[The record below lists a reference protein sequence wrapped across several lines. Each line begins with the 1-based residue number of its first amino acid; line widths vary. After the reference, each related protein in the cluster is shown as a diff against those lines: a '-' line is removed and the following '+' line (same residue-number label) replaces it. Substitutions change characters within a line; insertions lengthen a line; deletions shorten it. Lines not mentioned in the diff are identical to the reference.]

1 MKEDLVKEAN
11 QEIKQEKEEE
21 IVEKNEEKQED
32 TKFEKIED
40 KPKHVKEK
48 IKEMDPKKGKKK
60 KIIILCI
67 IGVILV
73 LGIIFST
80 IFALFNINNEKI
92 INGVTISGVDIS
104 KLSKQEAK
112 EKIQNLFEEKK
123 QKDLNLDYQDYEN
136 TLSPLLLETE
146 YNVDKAIDEA
156 YNIGRK
162 DNIFINN
169 YEILFTLLGKKNIDV
184 DMSLNEE
191 MAIQKLDEISLNLP
205 GAIIESSYS
214 IEDDEMVITKG
225 KPGIKVENNK
235 LLEEVKNRL
244 NSLENKEDIIQIPV
258 ENANPQAIDIDKIHE
273 EVYKEA
279 KDAYYTKDPFTVYPE
294 VIGVDFD
301 VEAAKALLLEDKEE
315 YIIKL
320 TITRP
325 KVTIEQIGSE
335 AFPDQLSTFTTRFDE
350 SDRDRSTNLRI
361 ACSKINGKV
370 LMPGEIFSY
379 NKTLGARTAA
389 AGFKNGKV
397 YEGGEVVD
405 GIGGGICQISSTLY
419 NAVVMANLQTVER
432 RNHQF
437 VTSYVGPGRDA
448 TVVYGA
454 IDFKFKNTRKYPVR
468 LKASAVNGI
477 ATVTIYGIKEENEY
491 TFKFETRTVDTIPT
505 TTTYE
510 EDATL
515 PVGTEKVKRKGTNG
529 IKTETYVTKTL
540 NGKVVSRDLLS
551 RDTYSAMTRIVIKG
565 TKGEDISTPSSPSV
579 QTPQTPVTPIPTEE
593 PKNEEIPVT
602 PSTPTVTETP
612 ETKPETPTDNTEANN
627 GN

>member
-60 KIIILCI
+60 KTIILCI

-169 YEILFTLLGKKNIDV
+169 YEILFTLLGKKNIDI

-258 ENANPQAIDIDKIHE
+258 ENENPQAIDIDKIHE

-301 VEAAKALLLEDKEE
+301 VEAAKTLLLEDKEE

-565 TKGEDISTPSSPSV
+565 TKGEDTSTPSSPSV

>member
-123 QKDLNLDYQDYEN
+123 QKDLNLEYQDYEN
-136 TLSPLLLETE
+136 ILSPLLLETE

-235 LLEEVKNRL
+235 VLEEVKNRL

-258 ENANPQAIDIDKIHE
+258 ENANSQAIDIDKIHE

-301 VEAAKALLLEDKEE
+301 VEAAKTLLLEDKEE

-454 IDFKFKNTRKYPVR
+454 IDFKFKNTRKYPIR

-565 TKGEDISTPSSPSV
+565 TKGEDTSTPSSPSV
-579 QTPQTPVTPIPTEE
+579 QTPQTPVTPTPAEE
-593 PKNEEIPVT
+593 SKNEEIPVT
-602 PSTPTVTETP
+602 PSTPIVTETP

>member
-123 QKDLNLDYQDYEN
+123 QKDLNLNYQDYEN

-565 TKGEDISTPSSPSV
+565 TKGEDTSTPSSPSV

-602 PSTPTVTETP
+602 PSTLTVTETP

>member
-11 QEIKQEKEEE
+11 QEIKKEKEQ
-21 IVEKNEEKQED
+21 VNAEKNEEKQEE
-32 TKFEKIED
+32 TKFEKSED
-40 KPKHVKEK
+40 KQKHVKEK
-48 IKEMDPKKGKKK
+48 IDKMNPKKSKKK
-60 KIIILCI
+60 KIILLSI
-67 IGVILV
+67 IGVILF

-104 KLSKQEAK
+104 KLSKEEAK
-112 EKIQNLFEEKK
+112 EKIHNLFEDKK
-123 QKDLNLDYQDYEN
+123 QKDLNLKYQDYEN
-136 TLSPLLLETE
+136 TLSPILLETE

-156 YNIGRK
+156 YIIGRK

-184 DMSLNEE
+184 EMSLNEE
-191 MAIQKLDEISLNLP
+191 MTMQKLDEISLNLP
-205 GAIIESSYS
+205 GAIVESSYS

-235 LLEEVKNRL
+235 LLEEIKNRL

-279 KDAYYTKDPFTVYPE
+279 KDAYYTKDPFTIYPE
-294 VIGVDFD
+294 VIGMDFD
-301 VEAAKALLLEDKEE
+301 VEAARALLLEDREE
-315 YIIKL
+315 YVIKL
-320 TITRP
+320 TITKP
-325 KVTIEQIGSE
+325 KVTIDQIGSE

-361 ACSKINGKV
+361 ACQRINGKV
-370 LMPGEIFSY
+370 LMPGETFSY
-379 NKTLGARTAA
+379 NQTLGARTAA

-419 NAVVMANLQTVER
+419 NAVIMANLQTVER

-491 TFKFETRTVDTIPT
+491 TFKFETRTVDTIPL

-515 PVGTEKVKRKGTNG
+515 PVGTEKVKRKGSNG

-540 NGKVVSRDLLS
+540 NGKVVTRDLLS
-551 RDTYSAMTRIVIKG
+551 RDTYSAMSRIVIKG
-565 TKGEDISTPSSPSV
+565 TKGEATPAAPAP
-579 QTPQTPVTPIPTEE
+579 QTPQTQVTPTTTEE
-593 PKNEEIPVT
+593 SKKEEAPVT
-602 PSTPTVTETP
+602 PSTPIVPETP

>member
-123 QKDLNLDYQDYEN
+123 QKDLNLNYQDYEN

-565 TKGEDISTPSSPSV
+565 TKGEDTSTPSSPSV

-602 PSTPTVTETP
+602 LSTPTVTETP

>member
-11 QEIKQEKEEE
+11 QEIKKEKEQ
-21 IVEKNEEKQED
+21 VNAEKNEEKQEE
-32 TKFEKIED
+32 TKFEKSED
-40 KPKHVKEK
+40 KQKHVKEK
-48 IKEMDPKKGKKK
+48 IDKMNPKKSKKK
-60 KIIILCI
+60 KIILLSI
-67 IGVILV
+67 IGVILF

-104 KLSKQEAK
+104 KLSKEEAK
-112 EKIQNLFEEKK
+112 EKIHNLFEDKK
-123 QKDLNLDYQDYEN
+123 QKDLNLKYQDYEN
-136 TLSPLLLETE
+136 TLSPILLETE

-156 YNIGRK
+156 YIIGRK

-184 DMSLNEE
+184 EMSLNEE
-191 MAIQKLDEISLNLP
+191 MTMQKLDEISLNLP
-205 GAIIESSYS
+205 GAIVESSYS

-235 LLEEVKNRL
+235 LLEEIKNRL

-279 KDAYYTKDPFTVYPE
+279 KDAYYTKDPFTIYPE
-294 VIGVDFD
+294 VIGMDFD
-301 VEAAKALLLEDKEE
+301 VEAARALLLEDREE
-315 YIIKL
+315 YVIKL
-320 TITRP
+320 TITKP
-325 KVTIEQIGSE
+325 KVTIDQIGSE

-361 ACSKINGKV
+361 ACQRINGKV
-370 LMPGEIFSY
+370 LMPGETFSY
-379 NKTLGARTAA
+379 NQTLGARTAA

-419 NAVVMANLQTVER
+419 NAVIMANLQTVER

-454 IDFKFKNTRKYPVR
+454 IDYKFKNTRKYPVR

-491 TFKFETRTVDTIPT
+491 TFKFETRTVDTIPL

-515 PVGTEKVKRKGTNG
+515 PVGTEKVKRKGSNG

-540 NGKVVSRDLLS
+540 NGKVVTRDLLS
-551 RDTYSAMTRIVIKG
+551 RDTYSAMSRIVIKG
-565 TKGEDISTPSSPSV
+565 TKGEATPAAPAP
-579 QTPQTPVTPIPTEE
+579 QTPQTQVTPTTTEE
-593 PKNEEIPVT
+593 SKKEEAPVT
-602 PSTPTVTETP
+602 PSTPIVPETP